1 MTGSMAIPPI
11 KQTKINTQAIIDAG
25 QSLLIGGYYFE
36 QKSNSQTGVPLL
48 MDVPL
53 LGALFRSTNATT
65 KQMERLLLITPRVV
79 RLGATPALPPQITR
93 ADFERA
99 PEQGHFAPPPPP
111 VPPPPETDG
120 DDGGVDGGVDGGDDG
135 GGDGAGEPR

>member
-36 QKSNSQTGVPLL
+36 QKSHSQNGVPVL
-48 MDVPL
+48 MDVPV
-53 LGALFRSTNATT
+53 LGALFRSTNTTT

-79 RLGATPALPPQITR
+79 RMGAAPALPPQITG
-93 ADFERA
+93 ADFGRA
-99 PEQGHFAPPPPP
+99 PEQDHFAPFSPPPPP
-111 VPPPPETDG
+111 PPPPDA
-120 DDGGVDGGVDGGDDG
+120 DG
-135 GGDGAGEPR
+135 GGGEGESDNGETR